1 MQRDHVY
8 LASSS
13 PRRLSLLRQIGIS
26 PVVVPAAVDESAL
39 PGESPRRMVV
49 RLAEAKARAALS
61 RLGPMQHAGLVL
73 AADTAVI
80 VDEHVLGKP
89 ADAAEAEAMLRLLR
103 GRSHEVLTGVCL
115 LRIDDGRQTVF
126 VAATAVRFRDF
137 DDAMLRAY
145 VASDEPM
152 DKAGA
157 YGIQG
162 RGALLVEGIT
172 GSWSNVVGLPLELL
186 PQAGERLDFEWASL
200 TADPAPPDPVY

>member
-1 MQRDHVY
+1 MQRDRVY
-8 LASSS
+8 LASKS

-39 PGESPRRMVV
+39 PGEPPRRMVL
-49 RLAEAKARAALS
+49 RLAEAKARAALG
-61 RLGPMQHAGLVL
+61 RLGPARHTGLVL

-80 VDEHVLGKP
+80 IDERVLGKP
-89 ADAAEAEAMLRLLR
+89 ADPAEAEEMLRLLR
-103 GRSHEVLTGVCL
+103 GRTHEVLTGVCL
-115 LRIDDGRQTVF
+115 LRIDDGRKTAL

-145 VASDEPM
+145 VASNEPM

-172 GSWSNVVGLPLELL
+172 GSWANVVGLPLELL
-186 PQAGERLDFEWASL
+186 PPASERLDFDW
-200 TADPAPPDPVY
+200 TALVS

>member
-1 MQRDHVY
+1 MQHVCVY

-26 PVVVPAAVDESAL
+26 PVVVAAAVEESAL
-39 PGESPRRMVV
+39 PGETPRRMVV
-49 RLAEAKARAALS
+49 RLAEAKARAALGQ
-61 RLGPMQHAGLVL
+61 LGPVRQAGLVL

-80 VDEHVLGKP
+80 IDERVLGKP
-89 ADAAEAEAMLRLLR
+89 ADAAAAESMLRLLR
-103 GRSHEVLTGVCL
+103 GRTHEVLTGVCMM
-115 LRIDDGRQTVF
+115 RTDDGRPTALVS
-126 VAATAVRFRDF
+126 ATAVRFREF
-137 DDAMLRAY
+137 DEVMLRAY
-145 VASDEPM
+145 VASNEPM

-186 PQAGERLDFEWASL
+186 PQATERLGFDWAAL
-200 TADPAPPDPVY
+200 TAGPAARGPD